1 MIGRGYEAFLLDT
14 GKVCLCPT
22 NCHLYHKDPCPIRGN
37 QSSKVGLNHHTII
50 QNPIERWDRWDVR
63 LPNPKDQQKVISLY
77 LKSGAKSKSDF
88 VRARL
93 LGEPFKVIT
102 VDKSA
107 VEYNR
112 KLSEFTALLHKIGV
126 LYNQAVKAINTYHS
140 PQAAQM
146 TLRQLE
152 KYAQL
157 ILGLQEQIIQL
168 TIDYRKQANQIQ
180 EL

>member
-1 MIGRGYEAFLLDT
+1 M
-14 GKVCLCPT
+14 
-22 NCHLYHKDPCPIRGN
+22 
-37 QSSKVGLNHHTII
+37 
-50 QNPIERWDRWDVR
+50 QNPVERWDRWDVR

-126 LYNQAVKAINTYHS
+126 LYNQVVKAINTYHS

>member
-1 MIGRGYEAFLLDT
+1 M
-14 GKVCLCPT
+14 
-22 NCHLYHKDPCPIRGN
+22 
-37 QSSKVGLNHHTII
+37 
-50 QNPIERWDRWDVR
+50 QNPVERWDRWDVR
-63 LPNPKDQQKVISLY
+63 LPNPKDQQKVISLF

-102 VDKSA
+102 VDKPT

-146 TLRQLE
+146 MLRQLE